1 MTEENLLRMFDR
13 LIEQGAHNLN
23 LVNPTHY
30 APMLAKALK
39 NTVRLCRLSPIQGD
53 MSGRMLKAW
62 RGSLIFICQI

>member
-1 MTEENLLRMFDR
+1 MLRMFDR

-39 NTVRLCRLSPIQGD
+39 NTVRLCRLSIIQGD
-53 MSGRMLKAW
+53 MSG
-62 RGSLIFICQI
+62 